1 MWLAVILCIIFT
13 NIDFQGLTVMSM
25 IQQLD
30 AHPLWT
36 AFIVGS
42 IMTFRVNVGNKTKEK
57 E

>member
-13 NIDFQGLTVMSM
+13 NIDFQGLTVMGM

-36 AFIVGS
+36 AFIIGS
-42 IMTFRVNVGNKTKEK
+42 IMTFRVNVGSKN
-57 E
+57 

>member
-36 AFIVGS
+36 AFIIGS
-42 IMTFRVNVGNKTKEK
+42 IMTFRVNVGSKK
-57 E
+57 